1 MTMGG
6 VLHLPVIRLLQAVNY
21 LLTMEL
27 ALAVLT
33 LALLSQEATMVSI
46 YHARLNYRI
55 YFIQIYHRFIKCE
68 CRSCT

>member
-6 VLHLPVIRLLQAVNY
+6 VLHLPVFRLLQAVNY

-33 LALLSQEATMVSI
+33 LALLSQETTMVSI
-46 YHARLNYRI
+46 CDRIWENPPYGIRARFAQCAFLVA
-55 YFIQIYHRFIKCE
+55 QV
-68 CRSCT
+68 

>member
-6 VLHLPVIRLLQAVNY
+6 VLHLPVFRLLQAVNY

-33 LALLSQEATMVSI
+33 LALLSQETTMVNI

-55 YFIQIYHRFIKCE
+55 YFIQNFMPQIHQV
-68 CRSCT
+68 